1 MKKTILSVIAS
12 IAMVTMTNAEIVW
25 DVTNSTYNGT
35 AFVPVE
41 GAPGMGQAGSG
52 ETAAYAGGSMDGD
65 VFHMGFQVSAPGGTN
80 NNEDVQGTALDAGT
94 RVTLAFTKDASDY
107 INYIAMNADVA
118 AGVGFVQLSPTD
130 FTVSFTVVDPVL
142 SESGDLGA
150 AFGMG
155 INISTNAAVDYGG
168 SVFVANLCPGD
179 VTDPIN
185 PASGAMTI
193 NAHGSNGTTATFV
206 MYASSNWMTRV
217 GMASPALAAGYFSD
231 TNGVRTSLPP
241 GFTMS
246 DNGYY
251 NLELGVLTNNANADA
266 YCFQLQNHEWSAH
279 DLGIATITNWSPMA
293 ISKIRAKVNFAK
305 SNKDTCSLKAMIDL
319 GAGFDLTNQVVT
331 LDIGGAQVLFTLDKR
346 GKGRGT
352 NHHGSCLLSYRKSLE
367 LWKLTADLKKGS
379 WRAPWADCGLT
390 NAPTPKGG
398 TPITMPVVVGIGAEN
413 AFTNNCPMTYRVIVN
428 KSGTAK

>member
-1 MKKTILSVIAS
+1 MKRILLLAIGC
-12 IAMVTMTNAEIVW
+12 IAMVTMANADIVW
-25 DVTNSTYNGT
+25 DVTDSTYNGT

-52 ETAAYAGGSMDGD
+52 ATTAYAGGSMDGD
-65 VFHMGFQVSAPGGTN
+65 VFHMGFQVSPPGSTN

-107 INYIAMNADVA
+107 INYIAMNADTA
-118 AGVGFVQLSPTD
+118 AGVSLVQLSSTS
-130 FTVSFTVVDPVL
+130 FTVSFTVVNPVL

-155 INISTNAAVDYGG
+155 INISTNTAVDYGG

-185 PASGAMTI
+185 PVSGAMTI

-217 GMASPALAAGYFSD
+217 GMTSPALAAGYFSD

-246 DNGYY
+246 ANGYY
-251 NLELGVLTNNANADA
+251 NLELGVLTNSATGDSF
-266 YCFQLQNHEWSAH
+266 CFELQNDVWSAH
-279 DLGIATITNWSPMA
+279 DLGIATITNSSSITITKMQ
-293 ISKIRAKVNFAK
+293 AKVKFAK
-305 SNKDTCSLKAMIDL
+305 PNADSCSLTATLDL
-319 GAGFDLTNQVVT
+319 GAGFGLTNKVVT
-331 LDIGGAQVLFTLDKR
+331 VDIGGAQVSFTLDEK

-352 NHHGSCLLSYRKSLE
+352 SPQGTCKLSYSKRSG
-367 LWKLTADLKKGS
+367 LWTLKVNLKKGS
-379 WRAPWADCGLT
+379 WQTPWADSGLT
-390 NAPTPKGG
+390 NAPTPKAG
-398 TPITMPVVVGIGAEN
+398 TPITMSVVVAMGDEI
-413 AFTNNCPMTYRVIVN
+413 AFSTDRSMTYRAVVN